1 MATARN
7 PRTVLITVAA
17 LRALV
22 GVSIIALAKRALAW
36 SNKGETGGPDGSAVL
51 SLRIV
56 GVRDLLIGLGT
67 LAAAR
72 DERQLVRW
80 SAVGCANDVADS
92 VIAGTSADLV
102 GKGAAAGT
110 AFGSV
115 PFVAAELWAFSRLRS
130 R

>member
-1 MATARN
+1 MPSPPR
-7 PRTVLITVAA
+7 PRTVLIIVAA

-22 GVSIIALAKRALAW
+22 GVSIITLAKRALAW
-36 SNKGETGGPDGSAVL
+36 SNKGEANGSAVL

-67 LAAAR
+67 LAAAG

-80 SAVGCANDVADS
+80 SAVGCANDIADS
-92 VIAGTSADLV
+92 VIAGGAADLV
-102 GKGAAAGT
+102 GKGTAAAT
-110 AFGSV
+110 AAGSI
-115 PFVAAELWAFSRLRS
+115 PFVAAEVWAFSRLRS

>member
-1 MATARN
+1 MASSPRA
-7 PRTVLITVAA
+7 RTVLITVAA

-22 GVSIIALAKRALAW
+22 GVSIIALAKRSLEW
-36 SNKGETGGPDGSAVL
+36 RNKGPADGSAVL

-67 LAAAR
+67 LSAAG

-80 SAVGCANDVADS
+80 STVGCANDIADAI
-92 VIAGTSADLV
+92 IAGGSADLV
-102 GKGAAAGT
+102 GKSAAVGT
-110 AFGSV
+110 ASGSL
-115 PFVAAELWAFSRLRS
+115 PFVAAEVWAFSRLRS